1 MNGLRVRFAPS
12 PTGFLH
18 VGGARTALF
27 NWLYARHARGTFV
40 LRIEDTDTARNTAE
54 AVKVIFDGLQWL
66 GLDWD
71 EGPLP
76 DGGVRGD
83 RGPYFQS
90 ERRSIYD
97 RALRR
102 LLDQDQAYESDGA
115 IRFRM
120 PRKKIVVE
128 DLICGEVCFDCTLEQ
143 DFVIQRKDGSPVFHL
158 VNVVDDLEMG
168 ISHVIRGEDH
178 LSNTPKHLAIA
189 AALGG
194 TAPQYAHIPLILNR
208 TGSKMSKR
216 DVGASLG
223 EYQEGGYLPQAVR
236 NYLCLLGWSLRENRE
251 VFPIEEAAEKFELNQ
266 IHRSNAR
273 FDADKLLWM
282 NGTYLRSL
290 SVEEILPHART
301 WLQRSGLPI
310 AKREPD
316 YLKEVVLLLKEKVK
330 TGKEL
335 VEWAHPFFQEE
346 VSFQAN
352 AVKRFFDPA
361 GLQAL
366 RELLADLSEAS
377 DFTSSALEA
386 RFQRL
391 AQAHATPVRTYVHP
405 ARVATTG
412 REVGPS
418 LYPSLAILG
427 KDLVLHRLRRA
438 IETFAS

>member
-1 MNGLRVRFAPS
+1 MSSVRVRFAPS
-12 PTGFLH
+12 PTGYLH

-27 NWLYARHARGTFV
+27 NWLYARHMGGTFV
-40 LRIEDTDTARNTAE
+40 LRIEDTDSARNTAD
-54 AVKVIFDGLQWL
+54 AVRVIFDGLHWL

-76 DGGVRGD
+76 AGGVRGD

-90 ERRSIYD
+90 ERRAIYD

-102 LLDQDQAYESDGA
+102 LLDRDQAYESDGA

-128 DLICGEVCFDCTLEQ
+128 DLICGEVGFDCTLEQ

-158 VNVVDDLEMG
+158 VNVVDDLEMR

-189 AALGG
+189 AALGE
-194 TAPQYAHIPLILNR
+194 TAPRYAHIPLILNR

-216 DVGASLG
+216 DVGASLS

-251 VFPIEEAAEKFELNQ
+251 VFPIETAIGKFELNQ
-266 IHRSNAR
+266 IHGSNAR

-282 NGTYLRSL
+282 NGTYMRSL
-290 SVEEILPHART
+290 SVEEILPHARI
-301 WLQRSGLPI
+301 WLERTGFPI
-310 AKREPD
+310 AKWEQD
-316 YLKEVVLLLKEKVK
+316 YIKEVVLLVKEKVK

-335 VEWAHPFFQEE
+335 VEWARPFFQEE
-346 VSFQAN
+346 VSFEEG
-352 AVKRFFDPA
+352 AVNRFLNPA
-361 GLQAL
+361 GVQAL
-366 RELLADLSEAS
+366 RELLDDLSEAA
-377 DFTSSALEA
+377 DFASSALEA
-386 RFQRL
+386 RFRKL
-391 AQAHATPVRTYVHP
+391 AQAHETSVRTYVHP

-418 LYPSLAILG
+418 LYHSLTILG
-427 KDLVLHRLRRA
+427 KERVLHRLRRA

>member
-1 MNGLRVRFAPS
+1 MNSVRVRFAPS
-12 PTGFLH
+12 PTGYLH

-27 NWLYARHARGTFV
+27 NWLYARHTKGTFV
-40 LRIEDTDTARNTAE
+40 LRIEDTDRARNSAE
-54 AVKVIFDGLQWL
+54 AVRVIFDGLQWL

-76 DGGVRGD
+76 DGSVRGD

-90 ERRSIYD
+90 ERSGIYD
-97 RALRR
+97 RALRL
-102 LLDQDQAYESDGA
+102 LLDRNQAYESDGA

-128 DLICGEVCFDCTLEQ
+128 DLICGEVGFDCTLEQ

-194 TAPQYAHIPLILNR
+194 TAPRYAHIPLILNR
-208 TGSKMSKR
+208 SGSKMSKR
-216 DVGASLG
+216 DVGASLT
-223 EYQEGGYLPQAVR
+223 EYQDGGYLPQAVR

-251 VFPIEEAAEKFELNQ
+251 LFPIEEALERFELGQ

-282 NGTYLRSL
+282 NGSYLRSL
-290 SVEEILPHART
+290 SPHEILPHAER
-301 WLQRSGLPI
+301 WLESAGYPTGKWAPGYIQ
-310 AKREPD
+310 
-316 YLKEVVLLLKEKVK
+316 EVVLLVKEKVK

-335 VEWAHPFFQEE
+335 VEWARPFLEEE
-346 VSFQAN
+346 VRFESS
-352 AVKRFFDPA
+352 AVKRFLNPD
-361 GLQAL
+361 GIRAL
-366 RELLADLSEAS
+366 RELLADLSDAPEY
-377 DFTSSALEA
+377 TSSALEA
-386 RFQRL
+386 RFHSL
-391 AQAHATPVRTYVHP
+391 AQVHGTSVRTYVHP
-405 ARVATTG
+405 TRVATTG

-418 LYPSLAILG
+418 LYPTLTILG
-427 KDLVLHRLRRA
+427 KDRVLQRLRRA

>member
-1 MNGLRVRFAPS
+1 MSSVRVRFAPS
-12 PTGFLH
+12 PTGYLH

-27 NWLYARHARGTFV
+27 NWLYARHMGGTFV
-40 LRIEDTDTARNTAE
+40 LRIEDTDSARNTAD
-54 AVKVIFDGLQWL
+54 AVRVIFDGLHWL

-76 DGGVRGD
+76 AGGIRGD
-83 RGPYFQS
+83 QGPYFQS
-90 ERRSIYD
+90 ERRAIYD

-102 LLDQDQAYESDGA
+102 LLDRDQAYESDGA

-216 DVGASLG
+216 DVGASLS
-223 EYQEGGYLPQAVR
+223 EYQEAGYLPQAVR

-251 VFPIEEAAEKFELNQ
+251 VFPIEAAIEKFELHQ
-266 IHRSNAR
+266 IHGSNAR

-282 NGTYLRSL
+282 NGTYMRSL
-290 SVEEILPHART
+290 SVEEILPHARI
-301 WLQRSGLPI
+301 WLEKTGFPI
-310 AKREPD
+310 AKWEPD
-316 YLKEVVLLLKEKVK
+316 YIQEVVLLVREKVK

-335 VEWAHPFFQEE
+335 VDWARPFFQEE
-346 VSFQAN
+346 VSFDES
-352 AVKRFFDPA
+352 AVNRFLNPA
-361 GLQAL
+361 GVQAL
-366 RELLADLSEAS
+366 RELLDDLSEAA
-377 DFTSSALEA
+377 DFASSALEA
-386 RFQRL
+386 RFRKL
-391 AQAHATPVRTYVHP
+391 AQAHETSVRTYVHP

-418 LYPSLAILG
+418 LYHSLTILG
-427 KDLVLHRLRRA
+427 KERVLHRLRRA

>member
-1 MNGLRVRFAPS
+1 MSNVRVRFAPS
-12 PTGFLH
+12 PTGYLH

-27 NWLYARHARGTFV
+27 NWLYARHTGGTFL
-40 LRIEDTDTARNTAE
+40 LRIEDTDAVRNTPE
-54 AVKVIFDGLQWL
+54 AVRVIFDGLQWL

-76 DGGVRGD
+76 GGGARGD

-90 ERRSIYD
+90 ERRAIYD
-97 RALRR
+97 RALRF
-102 LLDQDQAYESDGA
+102 LLDHDQAYESDGA

-120 PRKKIVVE
+120 PRKKIIVD

-158 VNVVDDLEMG
+158 VNVVDDLEMK

-189 AALGG
+189 AALGAD
-194 TAPQYAHIPLILNR
+194 APRYAHIPLILNR
-208 TGSKMSKR
+208 SGSKMSKR
-216 DVGASLG
+216 DIGASLS
-223 EYQEGGYLPQAVR
+223 EYQDGGYLPQAVR

-251 VFPIEEAAEKFELNQ
+251 IFSIEEATARFELDQ

-282 NGTYLRSL
+282 NGAYLRSL
-290 SVEEILPHART
+290 DVDEILPHAQR
-301 WLQRSGLPI
+301 WLESAGFPVEKWESAYI
-310 AKREPD
+310 
-316 YLKEVVLLLKEKVK
+316 KEVVLLIKEKVK

-335 VEWAHPFFQEE
+335 AEWAQPFFREE
-346 VSFQAN
+346 ISFQPD
-352 AVKRFFDPA
+352 AVKRFLTAA
-361 GLQAL
+361 GIQAL

-377 DFTSSALEA
+377 DFTAAALEE
-386 RFQRL
+386 RFQKL
-391 AQAHATPVRTYVHP
+391 ARTHGTSVRTYVHP

-418 LYPSLAILG
+418 LYGTLTILG
-427 KDLVLHRLRRA
+427 KDRVLRRIRRA
-438 IETFAS
+438 IESFAS